1 VQLSCGAEA
10 PETYCGTV
18 GVNGAVE
25 RGGLPCVTA
34 VRIMIIPA
42 SVVDLIKSCPLQIFA
57 PSEPH
62 QATAQPDSQQT
73 ATVNAWKECCA
84 DRAAGRYATRGSLV
98 GGKVPRV

>member
-57 PSEPH
+57 PSSH
-62 QATAQPDSQQT
+62 SSTRQPADSHGERLE
-73 ATVNAWKECCA
+73 ECCA
-84 DRAAGRYATRGSLV
+84 DRAAGRYATRG
-98 GGKVPRV
+98 